1 MTLFHAL
8 HAAHFPHTAKL
19 ALTHSAER
27 VLEGSHWGAIATVD
41 AGRGTSRSRVT
52 VYPPGTAAGERRAM
66 RFLRA
71 WPVVGAV
78 LGMFL
83 LLALNAWPLPLAMM
97 TVLGMYA
104 AGFAAALSVT
114 KRVRDGSHH
123 VEVVSVYAGGHTET
137 VGDIG
142 FYNAVTDQLRCI
154 DTLSARGELTPVG
167 YEARWA
173 AVYASIPEPE
183 TPDTARRRS
192 HS

>member
-1 MTLFHAL
+1 VTLFHAL
-8 HAAHFPHTAKL
+8 HAAHFPHTAKRAL
-19 ALTHSAER
+19 AHTAER
-27 VLEGSHWGAIATVD
+27 VLEGSHWGTIATVD
-41 AGRGTSRSRVT
+41 AGRGTSRSRAT
-52 VYPPGTAAGERRAM
+52 VYPPGTTAGERRAM
-66 RFLRA
+66 RFSRA
-71 WPVVGAV
+71 WPVAGAV

-83 LLALNAWPLPLAMM
+83 LLALDAWPLPLVVV
-97 TVLGMYA
+97 TVVALYA
-104 AGFAAALSVT
+104 AGFAAALSST
-114 KRVRDGSHH
+114 KRVRAGSRH
-123 VEVVSVYAGGHTET
+123 VEVVSVYAGGHCET

-192 HS
+192 RS